1 MDNIKKIGLTA
12 LAGSLVAVSAANAGA
27 LSVSGGA
34 KFGYA
39 ASDGNEDLETDGN
52 RFGMQKLISFSG
64 TGELDNGNTI
74 SLTHNMAVTGSL
86 STSVLKYDMGDM
98 GSLTYSEDSGDVGI
112 GKIDDI
118 MPTAEE
124 EVTNGIDADTASG
137 ANEAL
142 VGKVDGGMTG
152 FNYVYTMDM
161 ATIQLGYSPKTTS
174 GNNDDGSNSGS
185 GGKKSSTSIAITA
198 TPMDGLTVFGGTGDK
213 GTGTQEDDHD
223 TYGLKYAFGPI
234 TVGYQHSEID
244 FAATTSNDLE
254 TDMFGVSFQVND
266 DLSISYGEQDTEAET
281 SSVEQ
286 EVSGMSV
293 AYSMG
298 SISIAAHANEG
309 KNIANQTANE
319 STHTEISINFAF

>member
-12 LAGSLVAVSAANAGA
+12 LAGSLVAVSAANAGS

-52 RFGMQKLISFSG
+52 RFGMQKSVGFSG
-64 TGELDNGNTI
+64 TGEMDNGHTVT
-74 SLTHNMAVTGSL
+74 LTHNMAVTGSL

-98 GSLTYSEDSGDVGI
+98 GSITYSEDSGDVGL
-112 GKIDDI
+112 GKIDDL

-124 EVTNGIDADTASG
+124 EVWNGIDADTASS
-137 ANEAL
+137 NEL
-142 VGKVDGGMTG
+142 PVGRVDTGMTG

-161 ATIQLGYSPKTTS
+161 ATIQLGYSPKTTTT
-174 GNNDDGSNSGS
+174 NNDDGANSGA
-185 GGKKSSTSIAITA
+185 GGKKSSTSVAITA

-213 GTGTQEDDHD
+213 GTGTQEDDME

-234 TVGYQHSEID
+234 TVGYQKSEID

-254 TDMFGVSFQVND
+254 TDAFGISFQVND
-266 DLSISYGEQDTEAET
+266 DLSISYGESETEAET
-281 SSVEQ
+281 SSTDQ
-286 EVSGMSV
+286 ELEGMSI

>member
-64 TGELDNGNTI
+64 SGELDNGSTI
-74 SLTHNMAVTGSL
+74 SLTHNMAVTGGL

-112 GKIDDI
+112 GKIDDL

-124 EVTNGIDADTASG
+124 EVTNGVDADTASS
-137 ANEAL
+137 NESL

-174 GNNDDGSNSGS
+174 GNNDDGANSGA
-185 GGKKSSTSIAITA
+185 GGKKSSTSIAVTA

>member
-12 LAGSLVAVSAANAGA
+12 LAGSLVAVSAANAGS

-34 KFGYA
+34 KLGYA

-52 RFGMQKLISFSG
+52 RFGMQKSVTFSG

-74 SLTHNMAVTGSL
+74 SLTHNMAVTGAL

-98 GSLTYSEDSGDVGI
+98 GSITYSEDSGDVGI

-124 EVTNGIDADTASG
+124 EVTNGIDADAGSS
-137 ANEAL
+137 NETL

-174 GNNDDGSNSGS
+174 GNNDDGSNSGA
-185 GGKKSSTSIAITA
+185 GAKKSSTSIAVTA

-213 GTGTQEDDHD
+213 GTGLQEDDHD
-223 TYGLKYAFGPI
+223 TYGVIYAFGPI

-254 TDMFGVSFQVND
+254 TDSFGISFQVND
-266 DLSISYGEQDTEAET
+266 DLSISYGEQETEAET
-281 SSVEQ
+281 SANDQ
-286 EVSGMSV
+286 EVDGMSI

-298 SISIAAHANEG
+298 SMSIAAHANEA

>member
-12 LAGSLVAVSAANAGA
+12 LAGSLVAVSAANAGS

-52 RFGMQKLISFSG
+52 RFGMQKSISFSG
-64 TGELDNGNTI
+64 SGEMDNGHTVT
-74 SLTHNMAVTGSL
+74 LTHNMAAGSTL

-98 GSLTYSEDSGDVGI
+98 GSITYSEDSGDVGL
-112 GKIDDI
+112 GKIDDL

-124 EVTNGIDADTASG
+124 EIWNGLDADADST
-137 ANEAL
+137 NETV
-142 VGKVDGGMTG
+142 VGRVDTGMTG
-152 FNYVYTMDM
+152 FNYVYSMDM
-161 ATIQLGYSPKTTS
+161 ATIQVGYAPKTTT
-174 GNNDDGSNSGS
+174 GNNDDGSNSGA
-185 GGKKSSTSIAITA
+185 GGLKSSTSVAITA

-266 DLSISYGEQDTEAET
+266 ALSISYGEQETEAET
-281 SSVEQ
+281 SANDQ
-286 EVSGMSV
+286 EVDGFSI

-298 SISIAAHANEG
+298 SMSIAAHSNEA
-309 KNIANQTANE
+309 KNVANQTANE
-319 STHTEISINFAF
+319 STHTEISLNFAF

>member
-281 SSVEQ
+281 SSIEQ

>member
-64 TGELDNGNTI
+64 SGELDNGNTI
-74 SLTHNMAVTGSL
+74 SLTHNMAVTGGL

-174 GNNDDGSNSGS
+174 GNNDDGSNSGA
-185 GGKKSSTSIAITA
+185 GGKKSSTSIAVTA

>member
-12 LAGSLVAVSAANAGA
+12 LAGSLVAVSAANAA
-27 LSVSGGA
+27 SLSVSGGV
-34 KFGYA
+34 KLGYA

-52 RFGMQKLISFSG
+52 RFGMQKSLSFSG
-64 TGELDNGNTI
+64 SGEMDNGNT
-74 SLTHNMAVTGSL
+74 VSL
-86 STSVLKYDMGDM
+86 SHVFEVGTGALTSSVITYDMGDM
-98 GSLTYSEDSGDVGI
+98 GVLSYQEDSGDLGI

-124 EVTNGIDADTASG
+124 EVTNGIDADAGSS
-137 ANEAL
+137 NETL

-174 GNNDDGSNSGS
+174 GNNDDGSNSGA
-185 GGKKSSTSIAITA
+185 GAKKSSTSIAVTA

-223 TYGLKYAFGPI
+223 TYGVIYAFGPI

-254 TDMFGVSFQVND
+254 TDSFGISFQVND
-266 DLSISYGEQDTEAET
+266 DLSISYGEQETEAET
-281 SSVEQ
+281 SSTDQ
-286 EVSGMSV
+286 EVDGMSI

-298 SISIAAHANEG
+298 SISIAAHANEA

>member
-124 EVTNGIDADTASG
+124 EVTNGIDADTATG

>member
-52 RFGMQKLISFSG
+52 RFGMQKSISFSG
-64 TGELDNGNTI
+64 SGELDNGNTI
-74 SLTHNMAVTGSL
+74 TLTHNMAAGSTL

-98 GSLTYSEDSGDVGI
+98 GSLTYAEDSGDVGI
-112 GKIDDI
+112 GKIDDL

-124 EVTNGIDADTASG
+124 EVWNGLDADAHTS
-137 ANEAL
+137 ANEAV
-142 VGKVDGGMTG
+142 VGRVDGGMTG
-152 FNYVYTMDM
+152 FNYVYSMDM
-161 ATIQLGYSPKTTS
+161 ATIQLGYSPKTTT
-174 GNNDDGSNSGS
+174 GNNDDGSNSGA
-185 GGKKSSTSIAITA
+185 GGLKSSTSIAITA

-213 GTGTQEDDHD
+213 GTGTQEDDMD
-223 TYGLKYAFGPI
+223 TYGLKYAFGPL

-254 TDMFGVSFQVND
+254 TDAFGISFQVND
-266 DLSISYGEQDTEAET
+266 DLSVSYGESETEAET
-281 SSVEQ
+281 VALEQ
-286 EVSGMSV
+286 ELEGISV

-309 KNIANQTANE
+309 KNLSNTAARE

>member
-12 LAGSLVAVSAANAGA
+12 LAGSLVAVSAANAGS

-34 KFGYA
+34 KIGYA

-52 RFGMQKLISFSG
+52 RFGMQKSVSFSG

-86 STSVLKYDMGDM
+86 STSVLTYDMGDM
-98 GSLTYSEDSGDVGI
+98 GSITYSEDSGDVGI

-124 EVTNGIDADTASG
+124 EVTNGIDADAGSS
-137 ANEAL
+137 NETL

-174 GNNDDGSNSGS
+174 GNNDDGSNSGA
-185 GGKKSSTSIAITA
+185 GAKKSSTSIAVTA

-213 GTGTQEDDHD
+213 GTGLQEDDHD
-223 TYGLKYAFGPI
+223 TYGVIYAFGPI

-254 TDMFGVSFQVND
+254 TDSFGISFAVND
-266 DLSISYGEQDTEAET
+266 DLSISYGEQETEAET
-281 SSVEQ
+281 SATDQ
-286 EVSGMSV
+286 EVDGMSI

-298 SISIAAHANEG
+298 SISIAAHANEA
-309 KNIANQTANE
+309 KNIANQTDNE